1 MGLGAEIIDATS
13 EILRITGVESTD
25 ELNFLLQDAI
35 KNKIF
40 FENSKILPF
49 LREKDTTSQRND
61 TETLSRRSFVEKN
74 RDSVKSLETL
84 RRASLHPLISRISV
98 INIGAIQSL
107 NKSYNCEAPDYVLV
121 MDGKS
126 LLCSLMTEE
135 SLKNF
140 IIVLF
145 AAKSVCFFNMLPNHK
160 IVLASML
167 KECMNFSPVFMSVG
181 GDSELGI
188 NNKAN
193 VGIGFGADIF
203 VSKFYD
209 IKPLL
214 LFYGLNFYSNACKVL
229 LLSLY
234 FNISLVVVLMVY
246 NYYAGYS
253 AT

>member
-1 MGLGAEIIDATS
+1 MGVGLGAEIIDTTS

-84 RRASLHPLISRISV
+84 RRATLHPLISRISV

-135 SLKNF
+135 SYYC
-140 IIVLF
+140 IV
-145 AAKSVCFFNMLPNHK
+145 C
-160 IVLASML
+160 
-167 KECMNFSPVFMSVG
+167 CQ
-181 GDSELGI
+181 
-188 NNKAN
+188 
-193 VGIGFGADIF
+193 
-203 VSKFYD
+203 
-209 IKPLL
+209 
-214 LFYGLNFYSNACKVL
+214 
-229 LLSLY
+229 
-234 FNISLVVVLMVY
+234 ISLFF
-246 NYYAGYS
+246 
-253 AT
+253 